1 MKSILVIAMMA
12 LASMLAGCGGGGSS
26 ASTPTGVTVD
36 PGDTSATINWNND
49 ASVQYWVWVAQS
61 PNVSTS
67 DCATLTGCRIF
78 TDVRPPFIVTGL
90 VNGKTYSVTVNG
102 RHNDGP
108 GGSGS
113 PTIAF
118 VPRLAGAT
126 WTVGTPLTGSNLL
139 GVGYSSSLS
148 TGLAGLAT
156 VGAAG
161 TIFTTGNVTA
171 WVAATSGTTANLN
184 AVQHRDNLF
193 VAIGDGGTVVTSPDS
208 VTWTPRSTPT
218 TNALYALDGSGTG
231 QVVAVGAQGTI
242 LVTSNSTDWTAH
254 DSKTTAN
261 LYGVGFG
268 DGRYVAVGANGTVA
282 TSSDGTTWTLQKP
295 PTSVDLRGV
304 FFGSRSATSNVTAI
318 ATFVA
323 VGRGGTIL
331 TSPDGITW
339 TARESGVTADLES
352 VTFGT
357 QFVAVGQGG
366 TIVTS
371 SDAGVTWVRA
381 DSGTTANLNSV
392 SFTLLSPKVIGVGYV
407 AVGDGG
413 TNLTAF

>member
-1 MKSILVIAMMA
+1 MKSILAIATIA
-12 LASMLAGCGGGGSS
+12 VTLLLAGCGGGGSS
-26 ASTPTGVTVD
+26 ASMPTGVTVE
-36 PGDTSATINWNND
+36 PGDTSATVNWNND
-49 ASVQYWVWVAQS
+49 GSVEYWVWVAQT
-61 PNVSTS
+61 PNVDTS
-67 DCATLTGCRIF
+67 DCATMPGCAIF
-78 TDVRPPFIVTGL
+78 TNVRPPFIVTGL

-102 RHNDGP
+102 RHNGGP
-108 GGSGS
+108 GGTGS
-113 PTIAF
+113 PALAF

-126 WTVGTPLTGSNLL
+126 WTAAAPLTGSKLL
-139 GVGYSSSLS
+139 GVGFASSLS
-148 TGLAGLAT
+148 TGLPGLAT

-161 TIFTTGNVTA
+161 TIFTTGNVVA
-171 WVAATSGTTANLN
+171 WVPATSGTTASLN
-184 AVQHRDNLF
+184 AVQHRDNLL
-193 VAIGDGGTVVTSPDS
+193 VAIGDGGTVDTSPDG
-208 VTWTPRSTPT
+208 VTWTQRSAPT
-218 TNALYALDGSGTG
+218 TSALYALDGSGTG

-242 LVTSNSTDWTAH
+242 LTTTNSTDWSLRT
-254 DSKTTAN
+254 SQTTAN
-261 LYGVGFG
+261 LYGVAYG
-268 DGRYVAVGANGTVA
+268 DGRYVVVGANGTLV
-282 TSSDGTTWTLQKP
+282 TSSDGNTWALQKP
-295 PTSVDLRGV
+295 PATVDLRGV
-304 FFGSRSATSNVTAI
+304 FYGSRTATSNVTAI

-339 TARESGVTADLES
+339 TARASGVTADLES

-371 SDAGVTWVRA
+371 GDGGVTWTVA

-392 SFTLLSPKVIGVGYV
+392 TFTLLTPKVIGVGYV